1 MYTQRMDR
9 FINSIQIRNR
19 CRPDQNESPRVKKNG
34 QLVEWTCYYRWCIV
48 KPFLWIVLCHT
59 HNFPSFFCICRLCWA
74 SVRMLYYCV
83 PNQLRQNRKFWLW
96 LTFIVWSARE
106 KKEREGEREWLR
118 HHFSLQENSTLHLTS
133 ISLIW
138 ILQWIRRGAKC
149 TK

>member
-106 KKEREGEREWLR
+106 KKERERERGRMMGGDRMIGRKWCNACHCGLC
-118 HHFSLQENSTLHLTS
+118 
-133 ISLIW
+133 
-138 ILQWIRRGAKC
+138 QW
-149 TK
+149 TKQKASWS